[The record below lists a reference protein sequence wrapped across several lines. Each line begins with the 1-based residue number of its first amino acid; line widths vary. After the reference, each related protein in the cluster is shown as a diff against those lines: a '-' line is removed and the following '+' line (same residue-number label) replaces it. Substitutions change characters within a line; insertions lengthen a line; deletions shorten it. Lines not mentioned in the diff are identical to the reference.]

1 MPLQAKFTPHNG
13 LSRPSSCRSTGP
25 APPGL
30 FQPSS
35 CLSCPAQRWELLPHT
50 GLSGSRSSLTPAH
63 WGPAHASR
71 GLSRPSPCMWAG
83 SPVPASTSQWAL
95 SGPTSCLAVAPL
107 GQPPALRGALQAQL
121 LPPSGHCRPSSCL
134 DGALPRPRFCFWWP
148 LQARNLTSSRP
159 LRAWLFLPVA
169 SAGPSHTQ
177 LLPPPDGLFAQ
188 PSSCLLVAFPGP
200 TFDSWWPLQ
209 APNLTSCQPLRVQPP
224 ASRRPV
230 YRISFC
236 LTVHSPTPRL
246 RSCLPAASIGP
257 VPASRWPPQA
267 QLTPHNGLSAPSLS
281 AFGGLSRPVE
291 AHSRPPS
298 WRPLQAQPFPLLL
311 AASTGLTAAS
321 QQANFAHLLLPG
333 GVHRPSSGWRTA
345 SAGPMLASQ
354 GPIQAR
360 LSPPGGFPR
369 PGSCLPASQQPQQA
383 QLLPHRGLFW
393 PNSCLSRPAQRYELL
408 PHTGLSGLTSSLTL
422 AHWGPTDASRGSPG
436 LAPAC
441 GLPL

>member
-1 MPLQAKFTPHNG
+1 MNNIPMPLQAKFTPHNG
-13 LSRPSSCRSTGP
+13 LSGPSSCRSTGP

-107 GQPPALRGALQAQL
+107 GQTPALRGALQAQL
-121 LPPSGHCRPSSCL
+121 LPPSGPCRPSSCL

-148 LQARNLTSSRP
+148 LQAQNLTSSRP
-159 LRAWLFLPVA
+159 LRAWLFLLVA

-177 LLPPPDGLFAQ
+177 VGFPWPSSCLSAASPGAQLPSATPGLAPPASRWPLYAQ
-188 PSSCLLVAFPGP
+188 PSSCLLAAFPGP

-209 APNLTSCQPLRVQPP
+209 ALNLTSCQPLRVQPP

-230 YRISFC
+230 YRLSFC

-246 RSCLPAASIGP
+246 QPHCGLPSPKFLPSGGFNRARSCLPMASPGP
-257 VPASRWPPQA
+257 AHPSQWPFRAQFVRFWWPLQTCPALPPV
-267 QLTPHNGLSAPSLS
+267 GLS
-281 AFGGLSRPVE
+281 
-291 AHSRPPS
+291 
-298 WRPLQAQPFPLLL
+298 
-311 AASTGLTAAS
+311 
-321 QQANFAHLLLPG
+321 
-333 GVHRPSSGWRTA
+333 
-345 SAGPMLASQ
+345 GPAL
-354 GPIQAR
+354 
-360 LSPPGGFPR
+360 PPGGLCRPKFPSSR
-369 PGSCLPASQQPQQA
+369 PLRD
-383 QLLPHRGLFW
+383 QLLGPGGLY
-393 PNSCLSRPAQRYELL
+393 RPK
-408 PHTGLSGLTSSLTL
+408 SS
-422 AHWGPTDASRGSPG
+422 SSPEHD
-436 LAPAC
+436 LQ
-441 GLPL
+441 